1 MIAPQELRLG
11 NWVQQADAEGYLN
24 TVQVTSLDP
33 NTLSFHPIPITA
45 SVLKSFGFAFH
56 NYFKLWQRNKPV
68 LGTGTEMELDPDFW
82 LLDFSHHRM
91 GVEVKSLH
99 QLQNLY
105 FLLKGKELA
114 VLEQT
119 FAKA

>member
-11 NWVQQADAEGYLN
+11 NWVQQSDGLGYL
-24 TVQVTSLDP
+24 TTMQVTSLDQDTVGFQP
-33 NTLSFHPIPITA
+33 VPITP

-56 NYFKLWQRNKPV
+56 DYFKLWQRNKST
-68 LGTGTEMELDPDFW
+68 LGTGPEMELDTDFW
-82 LLDFSHHRM
+82 LLDFSHHRI

-105 FLLKGKELA
+105 YLLKGKELS
-114 VLEQT
+114 VLQQVFSKT
-119 FAKA
+119 

>member
-11 NWVQQADAEGYLN
+11 NWVQQPDALGYL
-24 TVQVTSLDP
+24 TTIQVKSLDQGSLNFQP
-33 NTLSFHPIPITA
+33 VPISA
-45 SVLKSFGFAFH
+45 SVLQSFGFAFH
-56 NYFKLWQRNKPV
+56 TYFKLWQLNKSK
-68 LGTGTEMELDPDFW
+68 LGTGPEMELDPDFW

-91 GVEVKSLH
+91 GVEVRSLH

-105 FLLKGKELA
+105 FLLKGKELLVA
-114 VLEQT
+114 TQS